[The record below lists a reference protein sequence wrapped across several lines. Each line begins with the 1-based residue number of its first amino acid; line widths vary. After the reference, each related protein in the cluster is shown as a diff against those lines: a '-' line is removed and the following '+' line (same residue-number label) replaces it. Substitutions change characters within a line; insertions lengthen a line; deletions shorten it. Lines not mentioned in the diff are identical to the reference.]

1 MLTFCFIARDLTED
15 CMCFPYLN
23 CAMLHPV
30 ISNFTVDLFSQAS
43 AKEKNSYSQFTS
55 WGVKSIVCAHNALQ
69 QQPVDKRKKCSICWL
84 VFGLSPELCVGQFLA
99 LCGCLSNFL
108 LVCLNFCRVVNKIF
122 KSATEKFPNS
132 VYRRGIWDDG
142 HYEILL
148 VCQKGKALP
157 EKKTEHDVLVLVGCL
172 HS

>member
-1 MLTFCFIARDLTED
+1 
-15 CMCFPYLN
+15 MCFLYLN

-84 VFGLSPELCVGQFLA
+84 VFGLSPELCVG
-99 LCGCLSNFL
+99 
-108 LVCLNFCRVVNKIF
+108 
-122 KSATEKFPNS
+122 
-132 VYRRGIWDDG
+132 
-142 HYEILL
+142 
-148 VCQKGKALP
+148 
-157 EKKTEHDVLVLVGCL
+157 
-172 HS
+172 